1 MTTDSRAPPR
11 RGTTAPWPS
20 LSTWETYRTLYP
32 APLPLRST
40 TIRSKQ
46 AGRPARTLVI
56 GAAVI
61 RLRDLPSEPQPAVV
75 VAQVVAEAVEAE
87 AKAAAGTP
95 AKASAR
101 TSARIPAP
109 EMRLSL

>member
-1 MTTDSRAPPR
+1 METESRAPPR

-46 AGRPARTLVI
+46 AWRPARTLVI
-56 GAAVI
+56 GAEVI
-61 RLRDLPSEPQPAVV
+61 RLRDLGSEPQPAVV
-75 VAQVVAEAVEAE
+75 VAQVAAEEVEAE
-87 AKAAAGTP
+87 ARATAGTP
-95 AKASAR
+95 VKASAS
-101 TSARIPAP
+101 TSARMPAP
-109 EMRLSL
+109 EMRS